1 MDSYLGSSAI
11 RTAFDV
17 FEEQVNRPKLTT
29 GHGDLDSLIGGILP
43 GTFTLLYGEQEI
55 LSLLVHKLLA
65 NCALPEDKGG
75 FDGEAIYFNYTNY
88 YAAKTIL
95 DPSLLGQV
103 AKHVGIDPLIVF
115 KRRRCCLQRREAE
128 DSIEEGCR
136 ADRGKQLLDGFLEG
150 IKPLGVAL
158 YVLENP

>member
-1 MDSYLGSSAI
+1 MGWKYLRMRLPSSRSSSQSRTSSSPILPARSTSGPTHSLAI

-65 NCALPEDKGG
+65 NCALPEGKGG
-75 FDGEAIYFNYTNY
+75 FDGEAIYFNHTNY

-103 AKHVGIDPLIVF
+103 AKHVGID
-115 KRRRCCLQRREAE
+115 
-128 DSIEEGCR
+128 
-136 ADRGKQLLDGFLEG
+136 
-150 IKPLGVAL
+150 
-158 YVLENP
+158 